1 MLLGIDVWHSGLGA
15 MMRAM
20 RHLPLLGPTL
30 LVACSSTSAPLP
42 TSRVFWTDSPAADS
56 AAGTEDSAA
65 EDTASPGDPP
75 DTTEAVVCADP
86 GRRAIDGPFE
96 PMVFPDIALQG
107 PDEEL
112 DMTNASGLAVGDLDG
127 DGLLDILLPQAGPPV
142 ALFQQ
147 SDGSFVD
154 RTDELWSGA
163 TDGAPGSAALHLVD
177 IDGDTDLD
185 VFLCGGP
192 VMGAEPG
199 PIYNQLFLNDGT
211 GVLDNVS
218 EAWGLQ
224 DTQLRACFGAAF
236 GDIDGDGD
244 LDMAQAINQ
253 ACVKDFETG
262 EEDCDVLLDQPSS
275 QVLWENQGDRF
286 VDISDRLPHETLL
299 GSFAHVVTLL
309 DFDGDLDLD
318 LYITND
324 DKREISFSESNLLFE
339 NDGTGHFSLDDSAHG
354 LDVSVTGMGLAVTDD
369 NGDGL
374 PDILLS
380 STGRLLFMV
389 SDGERGWYEAS
400 VARGLVFTEES
411 RIEPWSVD
419 FVDIDHDTDLDV
431 PVTFGYMSG
440 DTNDDN
446 NFRQPDAFFE
456 NDGER
461 WVEVAAELG
470 LDDRGVGR
478 GLVVADLDGDGWLDI
493 LKRELGGTL
502 VGYRSVCGTES
513 WGQLRLKQPGPNPHA
528 IGAVVTARFGD
539 HVQRKWVLGGGTA
552 FASNAVAPLHFGLGD
567 AEAFDEVRVT
577 WPDGAETV
585 WTDLPARRVI
595 GLERGD

>member
-1 MLLGIDVWHSGLGA
+1 MLCSMRDMLLF
-15 MMRAM
+15 
-20 RHLPLLGPTL
+20 GPTL
-30 LVACSSTSAPLP
+30 LVACTATSAPLP
-42 TSRVFWTDSPAADS
+42 TSKEFWTAPPGDDS
-56 AAGTEDSAA
+56 AVDTAVRD
-65 EDTASPGDPP
+65 DTASPGDPP
-75 DTTEAVVCADP
+75 DTAEAIVCADP
-86 GRRAIDGPFE
+86 DRRAVVGSFE
-96 PMVFPDIALQG
+96 AMVFPDIPLQG
-107 PDEEL
+107 ADEEL
-112 DMTNASGLAVGDLDG
+112 DMTNASGLSVGDLDG
-127 DGLLDILLPQAGPPV
+127 DGLLDIVLPQAGPPI
-142 ALFQQ
+142 AMFQTA
-147 SDGSFVD
+147 DGTFVD
-154 RTDELWSGA
+154 RTREMWGGA
-163 TDGAPGSAALHLVD
+163 TDGAPGSAALSVVD

-192 VMGAEPG
+192 VMGVEPG
-199 PIYNQLFLNDGT
+199 PIHNQLFLNDGA
-211 GVLDNVS
+211 GVLTNLS

-224 DTQLRACFGAAF
+224 DTDLRACFGATF

-262 EEDCDVLLDQPSS
+262 VEDCDVLLEQPSS

-286 VDISDRLPHETLL
+286 VDISDRLPRDTLL

-309 DFDGDLDLD
+309 DVDGDLDLD

-324 DKREISFSESNLLFE
+324 DKREISFSEPNLLFQ
-339 NDGTGHFSLDDSAHG
+339 NDGTGHFTLDTSPHG

-389 SDGERGWYEAS
+389 SDRERGWYDAA
-400 VARGLVFTEES
+400 VARGLVFTEAS

-419 FVDIDHDTDLDV
+419 FVDFDHDVDLDV

-440 DTNDDN
+440 DVHDDN
-446 NFRQPDAFFE
+446 NFRQTDAFFE
-456 NDGER
+456 NIGGTQ
-461 WVEVAAELG
+461 WVDIAAELG
-470 LDDRGVGR
+470 VDDRGVGR
-478 GLVVADLDGDGWLDI
+478 GLVVVDIDGDGWLDI
-493 LKRELGGTL
+493 LKRELGGKL
-502 VGYRSVCGTES
+502 VGYRAVCGAAS
-513 WGQLRLKQPGPNPHA
+513 WGQLRLSQPGANPHA

-552 FASNAVAPLHFGLGD
+552 FASNAIAPLHFGMGD

-585 WTDLPARRVI
+585 WTDLPARRI
-595 GLERGD
+595 LELDRGE